1 MKDVELSEPFCI
13 FLSQDNKKISKRAFL
28 LIIDLFNKNCKE
40 MDLFFSDS
48 NFVEK
53 MINYLGVDEKNIKVI
68 WFDIFLILFIS

>member
-1 MKDVELSEPFCI
+1 
-13 FLSQDNKKISKRAFL
+13 
-28 LIIDLFNKNCKE
+28 

-68 WFDIFLILFIS
+68 WFDIYF